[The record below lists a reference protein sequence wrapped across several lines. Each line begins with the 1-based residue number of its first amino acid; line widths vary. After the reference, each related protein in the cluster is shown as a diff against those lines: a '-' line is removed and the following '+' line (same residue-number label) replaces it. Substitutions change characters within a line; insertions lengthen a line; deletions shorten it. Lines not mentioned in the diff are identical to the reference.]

1 MRADDAD
8 RTRRPGMSSDVARLV
23 RYGHRVHSDADLV
36 AELRR
41 AAGLIHDG
49 PLTGQ
54 RFQAVSGLST
64 STFLR
69 RFGSWRQ
76 ALSAAG
82 LADRYSGA
90 TVSDKMRQQKARTMT
105 DAELL
110 NELRRIAARTGR
122 LYVTRPELRT
132 LSTVASEAVYIR
144 RFGSW
149 PVALTAAGLTVA
161 PTGRYWTDG
170 QLLANLRAV
179 AERNRRP
186 LTLAD
191 LDRPP
196 STITSHT
203 YRHRYGNL
211 RNALDAMNRQS
222 TSGAKA
228 SEPQAQG
235 GLAEQ
240 TGGGWASPG

>member
-1 MRADDAD
+1 MRDDDAD
-8 RTRRPGMSSDVARLV
+8 RTRQPASSSEARRPM
-23 RYGHRVHSDADLV
+23 HSDADLV

-41 AAGLIHDG
+41 AARLVTAGS
-49 PLTGQ
+49 LTGG
-54 RFQAVSGLST
+54 RFEAVAGISK

-76 ALSAAG
+76 ALDAAG

-90 TVSDKMRQQKARTMT
+90 MVSDKMRQQKARRLT
-105 DAELL
+105 DAQLL
-110 NELRRIAARTGR
+110 TELRRIAARTGR
-122 LYVTRPELRT
+122 PYVTRHELRT
-132 LSTVASEAVYIR
+132 LSAVASEVVYIG

-149 PVALTAAGLTVA
+149 PAALTAAGLTVA
-161 PTGRYWTDG
+161 PTGRYWTDN
-170 QLLANLRAV
+170 QLLANLRTV
-179 AERNRRP
+179 AETHRRP
-186 LTLAD
+186 LALAD

-203 YRHRYGNL
+203 YRHRYGSL
-211 RNALDAMNRQS
+211 RNALDAINRRS
-222 TSGAKA
+222 TLAANA

-240 TGGGWASPG
+240 IGAEWASPG